1 MEPTKPFDLGLEVDT
16 YVNRLDNNLLLN
28 SEESDE
34 LRDHF
39 HCEVEELS
47 ELGLSEAEAFE
58 VSKMR
63 FGKQQLIRTEYHKA
77 KPMKMIYRYIMV
89 GLLLFFSLR
98 LVEVVIGSCSVVMFF
113 LIDQLNVPLQTANI
127 IDFGLKVGLLS
138 ILFGWIYYGLKRGK
152 ISKWLLFTIPFLSI
166 AGEMSTPLLFSFAMG
181 YDYDVYISII
191 QKAMINSKIIMLI
204 SYLLSVG
211 LFFVLWHR
219 NGKGLQL
226 SNN

>member
-1 MEPTKPFDLGLEVDT
+1 MAPTKPFDLRIEVDT

-28 SEESDE
+28 IEESDE

-39 HCEVEELS
+39 HCQVEELT

-63 FGKQQLIRTEYHKA
+63 FGERQLIQTEFHKA
-77 KPMKMIYRYIMV
+77 KPMKMIYRYITV
-89 GLLLFFSLR
+89 GLLLFFSFR
-98 LVEVVIGSCSVVMFF
+98 LIEVLISHCSAIMFI
-113 LIDQLNVPLQTANI
+113 LIDKLYVPLKIANL
-127 IDFGLKVGLLS
+127 IDIGLKGSLLL
-138 ILFGWIYYGLKRGK
+138 ILFTAIYFGMKRGK
-152 ISKWLLFTIPFLSI
+152 ISKWLLWSIPVMSI
-166 AGEMSTPLLFSFAMG
+166 LGQVSVPMLFSFGME

-191 QKAMINSKIIMLI
+191 SKSLLNSRIIILI

-219 NGKGLQL
+219 NGKGLRL
-226 SNN
+226 SN